1 LQRSAILGAGVLPLA
16 VPGLVLS
23 VGTLLFWQAMPLFL
37 DNGLR
42 SFEAWAGFD
51 LRSVFV
57 LASKFLPF
65 ALLPAWLAFRDVR
78 RGHEEAAAVL
88 GAGSGVRAWRLLL
101 PMTWVGVLSGGLL
114 VLVLA
119 LRELDA
125 IMLVDARVLPM
136 RLYDKIHFNRMADEA
151 NLLFLC
157 LGYLMVP
164 ALVCALLLG
173 LRARATR
180 RSSSL

>member
-1 LQRSAILGAGVLPLA
+1 MSGAGPTTRTARVL
-16 VPGLVLS
+16 V
-23 VGTLLFWQAMPLFL
+23 
-37 DNGLR
+37 
-42 SFEAWAGFD
+42 
-51 LRSVFV
+51 
-57 LASKFLPF
+57 
-65 ALLPAWLAFRDVR
+65 
-78 RGHEEAAAVL
+78 
-88 GAGSGVRAWRLLL
+88 

-157 LGYLMVP
+157 LGYLLIP
-164 ALVCALLLG
+164 ALACALLMG
-173 LRARATR
+173 LRR
-180 RSSSL
+180 RRPA